1 MQGKSTAAV
10 AAVLAAA
17 LSLASVC
24 ACGASR
30 PAAPFAH
37 GERVTLLGD
46 SITHGGK
53 YGTYLQL
60 FWDLRFPGSATRI
73 LNCGVSGGTA
83 SGGLQRWENDV
94 LPQTADR
101 IFVMFGMND
110 VGHGYFERGVAPA
123 KSESGSGAAAAKY
136 MTNMT
141 EIATRTLAAGKRL
154 AVITPTPYDEYG
166 TNYTAVART
175 NCNAVGLTRL
185 AAICRSLAAERAAEL
200 VDLHA
205 PLTSF
210 VRGNRSFAFCRGD
223 RVHPTAEG
231 HIIMTAEILSQ
242 MGVSPYV
249 AQVEI
254 DAGAGKVLRSD
265 DAAVSQLDAD
275 GRRVSFDYAPARL
288 PFPTAAEYS
297 RAAAVYPVTEK
308 MNLEILTIKGLAP
321 GKYAF
326 AADGDELGRFTE
338 KELACGINLALLQTP
353 GAKLAMD
360 AWEIAGELGSL
371 QARQR
376 GLVLVE
382 KVAKGKGAD
391 PSNPESVI
399 STMGKYVEEIQKK
412 GASYAGYYKGQ
423 LEQYRKFKPR
433 EKKLRT
439 DEDSCRVRL
448 RTAAAKKWHAT
459 MSVTLVP

>member
-1 MQGKSTAAV
+1 MQGKSTTVV
-10 AAVLAAA
+10 AAVFAAA

-24 ACGASR
+24 ACAASR

-60 FWDLRFPGSATRI
+60 FWDLRFPGSETRI
-73 LNCGVSGGTA
+73 MNCGVSGGTA
-83 SGGLQRWENDV
+83 SGGLQRWEKDV
-94 LPQTADR
+94 LAQEADR

-110 VGHGYFERGVAPA
+110 VGHGYFEPKVAPA
-123 KSESGSGAAAAKY
+123 KSESGSAAAAASY
-136 MTNMT
+136 TTNMT

-154 AVITPTPYDEYG
+154 AIITPTPYDEYG
-166 TNYTAVART
+166 TNLTAAVRT
-175 NCNAVGLTRL
+175 NCNAVGLARL
-185 AAICRSLAAERAAEL
+185 ASICRSLAAEHNAEL

-210 VRGNRSFAFCRGD
+210 VRGNRGFSFCRGD

-231 HIIMTAEILSQ
+231 HIIMAAEILSQ

-254 DAGAGKVLRSD
+254 DAGVGRVLRND
-265 DAAVSQLDAD
+265 GAAVSQLAAD
-275 GRRVSFDYAPARL
+275 GSHVSFDYAPVRL
-288 PFPTAAEYS
+288 PFPTAPEYS

-308 MNLEILTIKGLAP
+308 MNLEILTVKGLAP
-321 GKYAF
+321 GKYAL
-326 AADGDELGRFTE
+326 AADGKELGRFTE
-338 KELACGINLALLQTP
+338 KELAYGINLALLQTP

-360 AWEIAGELGSL
+360 AWKIAGELGSL

-382 KVAKGKGAD
+382 NVAKGKGAD
-391 PSNPESVI
+391 PSNPESVM
-399 STMGKYVEEIQKK
+399 STMGKFVEDIQKK
-412 GASYAGYYKGQ
+412 GASYAGYYEGQ
-423 LEQYRKFKPR
+423 LEQYRKFKPL
-433 EKKLRT
+433 EKKLRV
-439 DEDSCRVRL
+439 DEDGCRVRL
-448 RTAAAKKWHAT
+448 RTAAAKKWCARIT
-459 MSVTLVP
+459 IAPAE